1 MRIRRYI
8 RIKKGL
14 PIFLLAG
21 TLCVLI
27 SFFIAAILN
36 QIEKNQ
42 NDTVR
47 VLMPDGK
54 MKKMELEDYLVGV
67 LAAEMP
73 AEFEPEALK
82 AQAVAA
88 RTYVLKRKEDSKD
101 LADYDVDTTE
111 KTQAWCSNREM
122 SDKWGFFKYWQYK
135 EKLSRAVQATKGKV
149 ITYRGKKIEAL
160 FFSSCG
166 RKPTEF
172 SQEVWGNK
180 VNYLVSV
187 SSEESNSARS
197 AAKQD
202 YDIPTFYQLLGIKD
216 SAGSF
221 SKTDI
226 VVMQKTGSGRI
237 KQLTVKGKRF
247 ESKDFRSKL
256 KLNSTDFEWTVS
268 QNKIIFTVYGKGHG
282 VGMSQYG
289 ANDMAKAGRNFE
301 EILKHYYT
309 GTEISQ
315 VEK

>member
-1 MRIRRYI
+1 MCTD
-8 RIKKGL
+8 
-14 PIFLLAG
+14 F
-21 TLCVLI
+21 
-27 SFFIAAILN
+27 FFIAAILN

-149 ITYRGKKIEAL
+149 ITYRGKK
-160 FFSSCG
+160 
-166 RKPTEF
+166 
-172 SQEVWGNK
+172 
-180 VNYLVSV
+180 
-187 SSEESNSARS
+187 
-197 AAKQD
+197 
-202 YDIPTFYQLLGIKD
+202 
-216 SAGSF
+216 
-221 SKTDI
+221 
-226 VVMQKTGSGRI
+226 
-237 KQLTVKGKRF
+237 
-247 ESKDFRSKL
+247 
-256 KLNSTDFEWTVS
+256 
-268 QNKIIFTVYGKGHG
+268 
-282 VGMSQYG
+282 
-289 ANDMAKAGRNFE
+289 
-301 EILKHYYT
+301 
-309 GTEISQ
+309 
-315 VEK
+315 